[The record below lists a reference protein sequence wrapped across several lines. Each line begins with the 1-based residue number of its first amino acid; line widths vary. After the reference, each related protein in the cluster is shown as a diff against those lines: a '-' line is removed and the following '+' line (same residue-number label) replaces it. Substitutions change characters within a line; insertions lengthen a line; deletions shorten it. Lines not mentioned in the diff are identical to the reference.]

1 MRAHLSLGATV
12 PSMRPLF
19 LVMAFGAF
27 GAGVAGL
34 LTHGADTHA
43 VSIGGIAGLLVGL
56 FVDLAFHLA
65 DRQPAGS
72 A

>member
-1 MRAHLSLGATV
+1 
-12 PSMRPLF
+12 
-19 LVMAFGAF
+19 MAFGAL

-43 VSIGGIAGLLVGL
+43 VSIGAFAGVLVGL

-65 DRQPAGS
+65 ERQPAGT